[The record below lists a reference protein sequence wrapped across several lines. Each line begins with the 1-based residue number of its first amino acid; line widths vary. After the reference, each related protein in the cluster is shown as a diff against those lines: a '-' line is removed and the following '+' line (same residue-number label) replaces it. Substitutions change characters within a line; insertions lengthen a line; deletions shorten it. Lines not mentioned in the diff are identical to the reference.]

1 MNKNKENKEK
11 LETIFSLTLGIIQA
25 KLESGEVSA
34 SELAVISKLLKD
46 NHIGIDLN
54 VDSLDQ
60 LSEGIKKAKCKVT
73 LQDKSVQDFV
83 Q

>member
-11 LETIFSLTLGIIQA
+11 LETIFSLTLGIIQD

>member
-11 LETIFSLTLGIIQA
+11 LETIFDLTLDIILA

-34 SELAVISKLLKD
+34 SDMAVIWKLLKD

-54 VDSLDQ
+54 VNALDQ
-60 LSEGIKKAKCKVT
+60 LSAGIKQAKGKVT
-73 LQDKSVQDFV
+73 LQDKPVQDFV